1 MTSFRRV
8 GPTLL
13 FALTATM
20 GFAQTGDYAPG
31 EVLVKFRGNVATA
44 SAYLNL
50 ANRPIRATVKRTL
63 AQIGT
68 TKVKLPAGM
77 SVTDGVN
84 YYKRLSYVEYAE
96 PNHIRQPHYI
106 PNDPRLNQ
114 QYGIDRMKVK
124 EGWDLTK
131 GSADVIIAIIDSGI
145 DLNHEDL
152 KDKLVPGYDFS
163 SNDPDP
169 SWEPGFG
176 GDHGVHVSGCA
187 AAHTDNGIGVSGPG
201 FNARIMPLKI
211 FPNSFA
217 ENSAAAMIFAA
228 DNGAKVIN
236 MSYGGPGE
244 SATERNAVNYAW
256 SKGLVLLGSAGND
269 GTTNKNYPAAF
280 ENVIAVGATNAQD
293 LRAGWST
300 YGPDWV
306 NVGAPGENIM
316 STVPGGYA
324 NATGTSMSSPMASG
338 VVALLWAFAAPGT
351 TNAEIRAALEDTTDP
366 ISNGGFIKGR
376 VNALRALQALDQGDP
391 NLSNVVAVSKWLGEF
406 EFGSFTD
413 LHASD
418 SNFYIVTTN
427 QTSLGEVA
435 AANVDFT
442 LEGPATNLR
451 EAHFLVEANGETGST
466 GQLYLWDYTANKYVL
481 IKAFALRPDN
491 VRREKLMLPL
501 NLTKYVS
508 GGNIRA
514 GLRSIGPNR
523 LPRQWVRGGFEFKIG
538 FAQISTRENR
548 TP

>member
-1 MTSFRRV
+1 MMSFRRV

-13 FALTATM
+13 FAIAATM
-20 GFAQTGDYAPG
+20 GFAQAGDFAPG
-31 EVLVKFRGNVATA
+31 EVLIKFRGNAMAAKTY
-44 SAYLNL
+44 STF
-50 ANRPIRATVKRTL
+50 ANQPIRAQTMRTL
-63 AQIGT
+63 PQIGSV
-68 TKVKLPAGM
+68 KVKLPPGM
-77 SVTDGVN
+77 SVKDGVN

-96 PNHIRQPHYI
+96 PNHIRRPHYI

-152 KDKLVPGYDFS
+152 RDKLVPGYDFS
-163 SNDPDP
+163 DNDPDP

-187 AAHTDNGIGVSGPG
+187 AAHTDNGIGVSAPG
-201 FNARIMPLKI
+201 FNSRIMPLKI

-256 SKGLVLLGSAGND
+256 NAGVVLLGAAGND
-269 GTTNKNYPAAF
+269 GTTNRGYPAAF

-324 NATGTSMSSPMASG
+324 NATGTSMASPMAAG
-338 VVALLWAFAAPGT
+338 VVALLWAFAAPET
-351 TNAEIRAALEDTTDP
+351 TNAEIRQALETTTDP
-366 ISNGGFIKGR
+366 ISNGGFINGR
-376 VNALRALQALDQGDP
+376 VNALRALEALDPGEPNVSDP
-391 NLSNVVAVSKWLGEF
+391 VAVDLWLGASSS
-406 EFGSFTD
+406 GSVGDLLATD
-413 LHASD
+413 QDFYSVTSAD
-418 SNFYIVTTN
+418 S
-427 QTSLGEVA
+427 SLGQVGGA
-435 AANVDFT
+435 VVDFT
-442 LEGPATNLR
+442 LTGPATNLR
-451 EAHFLVEANGETGST
+451 EAQLYLEANAVTGTT
-466 GQLYLWDYTANKYVL
+466 GQLYLWDYTTSKYVL
-481 IKAFALRPDN
+481 IKAFAVRPK
-491 VRREKLMLPL
+491 VVKRERLLLPL
-501 NLTKYVS
+501 DLTKYVS

-514 GLRSIGPNR
+514 GIRAIGPNR
-523 LPRQWVRGGFEFKIG
+523 APRPWGAGPFDLLIG
-538 FAQISTRENR
+538 YARIETRER
-548 TP
+548 RS